1 MRRKWL
7 DAAAGKDAG
16 TAGDSS
22 SSTPAKR
29 ARQADDASGAER
41 MQEVQDVQLELQLL
55 DERCAEEQLGIQ
67 HRYDQ
72 LRRPHFDKRTALLRR
87 VPRFW
92 QAAFLG
98 HPAHLVHPAEI
109 DALAHLQDL
118 DVRDNLDHNGS
129 YEVSATFT
137 ENELFKERTVT
148 KKVIFQEALAKAIH
162 AGVLTAAGEK
172 GRTVLEGVG
181 GRAARSVLGWLTSRE
196 EACGGPGSP
205 EEDLGEV
212 LRRDLWQDPVP
223 YYLAHRGDTGPGE
236 VASASSTDDHR

>member
-1 MRRKWL
+1 MRRTWL
-7 DAAAGKDAG
+7 DMACGRDAEA
-16 TAGDSS
+16 AGDSS
-22 SSTPAKR
+22 ASAPAKR
-29 ARQADDASGAER
+29 ARKDGDASGAER
-41 MQEVQDVQLELQLL
+41 MQEVHDVQLELQLL

-72 LRRPHFDKRTALLRR
+72 LRRPHFDKRAALLRR
-87 VPRFW
+87 VPKFW

-98 HPAHLVHPAEI
+98 HPGHLVHPAEI

-129 YEVSATFT
+129 YEVSATFA
-137 ENELFKERTVT
+137 ENEFFKERAVT
-148 KKVIFQEALAKAIH
+148 KKVTFQDALAKAVH

-172 GRTVLEGVG
+172 GRAVLEGVG

-196 EACGGPGSP
+196 EAGGGPGSP
-205 EEDLGEV
+205 EEDLGEL

-223 YYLAHRGDTGPGE
+223 YYLAHRGGTGPGE
-236 VASASSTDDHR
+236 AAGASSADGQR